1 MKRVKLTPTVSLT
14 QKQELVMTPKL
25 QQAIKL
31 LQLSRMELVDYLE
44 DKLLEN
50 PILEL
55 EEEVAG
61 EEDLAEEEEDFEDLD
76 WEEYFADSSSD
87 YNVNYQQE
95 DYNYENFVAASL
107 TRDEY
112 LNNQLQLLDLTAQQK
127 EIGKYIIGSLD
138 EDGFLERE
146 VAELAAELGV
156 SEEKFLEVLKEIQ
169 QFEPVGIAAQ
179 SLQESLLI
187 QLAEWEAG
195 RKKELA
201 LKMVEEHFDLL
212 IENKVKKLAKKLGIK
227 PTESQRIVDLIKTL
241 NPSPASIF
249 QESGGTKYLEPDLII
264 EKINQQY
271 VVFMNQTPVP
281 KLRINSYYQ
290 KLLKN
295 FDSSSKAKEYLEEKM
310 SSAMWLIKSIEQR
323 RLTIYKIAKAIV
335 ELQKEFFE
343 KGLKHLKPLT
353 MEEVA
358 QEIDM
363 HESTVSRATT
373 KKYAQTPHGLFE
385 LKFFFT
391 SGVKTKNGGNISAV
405 SIKKM
410 IEDIIKEEDVTKP
423 LSDQKIADQLSD
435 LGAPVSRRTVA
446 KYRNQLGIASSVQR
460 RRYE

>member
-1 MKRVKLTPTVSLT
+1 MKLTPTVSLT